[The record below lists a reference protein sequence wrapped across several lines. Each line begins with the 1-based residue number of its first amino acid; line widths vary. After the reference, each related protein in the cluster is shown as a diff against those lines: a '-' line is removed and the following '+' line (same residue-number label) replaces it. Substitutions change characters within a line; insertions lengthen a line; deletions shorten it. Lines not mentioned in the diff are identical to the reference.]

1 MSNRIGIRSRLVAAL
16 IGLSAGL
23 LSATA
28 GATVRLNE
36 FMASNGTIIADEDGD
51 FSDWIEIVNVGAAS
65 VALSGFGLTDNPGQP
80 FQWTF
85 PAVTLGPG
93 QHLLVWA
100 SGKNRRSTSG
110 PLHTNFSIAAGGEPL
125 RLTRPDGSV
134 ADELAARAVPR
145 DLSLGR
151 SPNGTGAWFL
161 FDQPT
166 PGAANTTPAYVDVLA
181 PPVFSHEAGF
191 HPNPFALTI
200 TAPDP
205 LATILY
211 TLDGSEPRSGNL
223 AGTDYYYKNRY
234 PVDPGDAFGT
244 FLTATTRTLTYA
256 APLAIVDRTSEPD
269 RLTGRS
275 TTIDRSPDH
284 YTPAAP
290 VFKGT
295 AVRVRAV
302 REGYLPSDIVT
313 RTFFVAQ
320 GDGPRFDLPVVSLVI
335 AENALFDYTTGIHVA
350 GVDYDTWRQQNP
362 TATPQVWNRP
372 ANFHRRGPEWEVP
385 AHVEF
390 YETPTAPVLAQAAGV
405 RIHGG
410 GIRAA
415 PRKSLRFYARSAFGD
430 SSFAHSFFP
439 DLPYTSYR
447 RLLLRNGGNDWGD
460 GLIRDAF
467 VQVAVEHLRFD
478 TQSHRP
484 VVVFLNGEYWGLYNL
499 RERFDENYLA
509 RVHGVDPANVDMFGN
524 KAEEVAGD
532 LVFFNALAAEIA
544 THGLADEARFAAAA
558 QRIDFASLMDYA
570 IAQIHFANTDTQDL
584 IWRERNAAGT
594 MPDGPHDGRLRWMLY
609 DMDFGAGYPWGAPV
623 NHDTLSWG
631 LDPAQDP
638 ATWFLLRHAIANAR
652 FRDDFVQRFAD
663 LLNTMLHPV
672 RLEAVS
678 NELAGEIAAA
688 MPEHI
693 ARWRS
698 PASVDAWRAHVA
710 TATTFAHQ
718 RPPFVRQHLVHQF
731 GLGNER
737 TLTVDVSDPSQGH
750 VRVNTIDLLPTT
762 PGVATHPY
770 PWSGIYF
777 ANLPVTVEAIPAP
790 GHVFSH
796 WTGTGSGDSTAS
808 ESVSVSLL
816 EANRSL
822 VAHFAPEPTRTL
834 LHYWNFNN
842 AGALLAPSHTLGGGE
857 LTITLG
863 GATAVL
869 AGEGQGFAAANAVG
883 DDPAGTH
890 LRVNNPIGAAVRFN
904 LPTTGY
910 RDAELRW
917 ETRRSGQGAGIQ
929 IVEYSTN
936 GSTFVEHSR
945 HAVEDADPVVRTFSF
960 ASLAATDDNPGLAV
974 RVRFEQGDGGTA
986 GNNRFDNVTLTAFP
1000 LATTN
1005 TPPVVTAPPALQH
1018 LIEGSAPVQLD
1029 LATIFA
1035 DGDPLAFTATSSNPA
1050 VVSLSVAGSIV
1061 TITALQSGDARLEF
1075 TADDGHNPVVGATVR
1090 YLVHP
1095 RAHRL
1100 LDGAFSFD
1108 AWDTLTPERTYPAH
1122 MLFLQSDI
1130 SDPGLTAPLLFP
1142 YFIPHDDYHADDQA
1156 LVGFPYA
1163 TTSRTRLNGLGVNG
1177 VAFLN
1182 TGRGRD
1188 LGGALLALDTRG
1200 VVAADV
1206 SWLAGT
1212 LLRNSRVYAL
1222 RLQYRLGPEGEFMD
1236 LLSGGEPVE
1245 YLAASDGDVRAMA
1258 PVALPAELLGRE
1270 YVQLLWRYHFVSG
1283 TSGARSQ
1290 LRLDDLT
1297 VEVRPGSN
1305 WALY

>member
-1 MSNRIGIRSRLVAAL
+1 MIRSIGMRSGLVAAL
-16 IGLSAGL
+16 ISLLTGL
-23 LSATA
+23 LLGPA

-36 FMASNGTIIADEDGD
+36 FVASNGTILADEDGD
-51 FSDWIEIVNVGAAS
+51 FSDWIEIVNVGAAP

-85 PAVTLGPG
+85 PAVTLDAG

-100 SGKNRRSTSG
+100 SGKNRRPTSG

-151 SPNGTGAWFL
+151 SPDGTGAWFL

-166 PGAANTTPAYVDVLA
+166 PGAANTTPAYIDVLA

-191 HPNPFALTI
+191 HPAPFNLTF

-211 TLDGSEPRSGNL
+211 TLDGSDPHPGNL
-223 AGTDYYYKNRY
+223 AGTDYLYKNRY
-234 PVDPGDAFGT
+234 PVDPGDPFGSY
-244 FLTATTRTLTYA
+244 LVATTQSQTYA

-284 YTPAAP
+284 YTPVAP
-290 VFKGT
+290 VFKGS
-295 AVRVRAV
+295 AVRARAV

-313 RTFFVAQ
+313 RTFFVAP
-320 GDGPRFDLPVVSLVI
+320 GDGPRFDVPVVSLVVPED
-335 AENALFDYTTGIHVA
+335 AFYDYTSGIHVA
-350 GVDYDTWRQQNP
+350 GIDYDTWRQQHP
-362 TATPQVWNRP
+362 TATPQIWNRP

-390 YETPTAPVLAQAAGV
+390 YETPTAPVLAQAAGI

-415 PRKSLRFYARSAFGD
+415 PRKSLRLYARSAFSD
-430 SSFAHSFFP
+430 SSFAHSLFP

-484 VVVFLNGEYWGLYNL
+484 AVVFLNGEYWGLYNL

-509 RVHGVDPANVDMFGN
+509 RVHGVDPGNVDMFGN

-532 LVFFNALAAEIA
+532 LVFFNTLAAEIA
-544 THGLADEARFAAAA
+544 THGIVDEARFAAAA
-558 QRIDFASLMDYA
+558 QRIDFGSLMDYS

-584 IWRERNAAGT
+584 IWRERNTPGN
-594 MPDGPHDGRLRWMLY
+594 MPDGPRDGRLRWMLY
-609 DMDFGAGYPWGAPV
+609 DMDFGAGYPWGAPSS
-623 NHDTLSWG
+623 HDTLAWA
-631 LDPAQDP
+631 LDPSQDP
-638 ATWFLLRHAIANAR
+638 ATWFLLRHAVANAR
-652 FRDDFVQRFAD
+652 FRDEFIHRFAD
-663 LLNTMLHPV
+663 LLNTMLSPV
-672 RLEAVS
+672 RLEAIC
-678 NELAGEIAAA
+678 NGLADEIAAA

-693 ARWRS
+693 DRWRS
-698 PASVDAWRAHVA
+698 PANLDAWRANVA
-710 TATTFAHQ
+710 TATNFAHQ
-718 RPPFVRQHLVHQF
+718 RPSFVRQHLIHQF
-731 GLGNER
+731 NLGNER
-737 TLTVDVSDPSQGH
+737 TLTLDVSNPGHGH
-750 VRVNTIDLLPTT
+750 VRINTMDLLPTT
-762 PGVATHPY
+762 PGVATNPY
-770 PWSGIYF
+770 PWSGVYF
-777 ANLPVTVEAIPAP
+777 ANLPVVLEAIPAP
-790 GHVFSH
+790 GYRFSH
-796 WTGTGSGDSTAS
+796 WTGLGTGDAAS

-816 EANRSL
+816 DANRSL

-842 AGALLAPSHTLGGGE
+842 ATALLVPSHTLGGGE
-857 LTITLG
+857 LTIALG
-863 GATAVL
+863 GSTAVL
-869 AGEGQGFAAANAVG
+869 AGDGQGFAATNAVG

-890 LRVNNPIGAAVRFN
+890 LRVNNPIGATVRFN

-910 RDAELRW
+910 RDAEMRW
-917 ETRRSGQGAGIQ
+917 ETRRSGQGAGTQ
-929 IVEYSTN
+929 IVEFSTN
-936 GSTFVEHSR
+936 GSSFVEHSR
-945 HAVEDADPVVRTFSF
+945 YAVEDSDPVVRSF
-960 ASLAATDDNPGLAV
+960 AFASHAATDDNPNFAV
-974 RVRFEQGDGGTA
+974 RVRFEQGDGSTT

-1005 TPPVVTAPPALQH
+1005 TPPVVTAPPALQQ
-1018 LIEGSAPVQLD
+1018 LIEGAPPVQLD

-1035 DGDPLAFTATSSNPA
+1035 DEDPLVFTATSSNPA
-1050 VVSLSVAGSIV
+1050 VVALSITGSLV
-1061 TITALQSGDARLEF
+1061 TITPLQRGDARVEF
-1075 TADDGHNPVVGATVR
+1075 TASDALNPTVATTVR

-1095 RAHRL
+1095 QAHRL
-1100 LDGAFSFD
+1100 LDGAFAFG
-1108 AWDTLTPERTYPAH
+1108 AWDALTPERTYPAH
-1122 MLFLQSDI
+1122 MLFLQTDV
-1130 SDPGLTAPLLFP
+1130 SDPTLAAPLLFP
-1142 YFIPHDDYHADDQA
+1142 YFIPHDDYHPDDQA
-1156 LVGFPYA
+1156 QVGFPYA
-1163 TTSRTRLNGLGVNG
+1163 TASRTRLNGLGADG
-1177 VAFLN
+1177 VAFIN

-1188 LGGALLALDTRG
+1188 LGGALVALDTRG
-1200 VVAADV
+1200 VVAAEV
-1206 SWLAGT
+1206 SWLAAT
-1212 LLRNSRVYAL
+1212 VLRNTRLYAI
-1222 RLQYRLGPEGEFMD
+1222 RLQYRIGPEGEFAD
-1236 LLSGGEPVE
+1236 VLSDGEPVE
-1245 YLAASDGDVRAMA
+1245 YLAATDGDVRAMS
-1258 PVALPAELLGRE
+1258 PVALPAEMLGHE

-1283 TSGARSQ
+1283 ASGARSQ

-1297 VEVRPGSN
+1297 VRVRPGSH
-1305 WALY
+1305 WLVR